1 MKEFVPL
8 LSSSTDE
15 FERALLHSAESDD
28 LGAAGL
34 LKTASLLGL
43 GASAVVPAI
52 ATSHGLTS
60 GAPAA
65 LWPIVVK
72 WLGLG
77 MFLGLAL
84 GGTASLLSTSAPQAA
99 ERERAPQLTQAPPAR
114 ALSWVAHEEVSP
126 EPAFSAQ
133 NAAPALASAHRA
145 APTELPDPPRAAVSA
160 VDSPSVAAFA
170 PAAPAPA
177 GAESIAE
184 QVRAIERAREA
195 LAASRATD
203 ALSAISSYRARWP
216 SGELTP
222 EAIVIGVRAK
232 KMLGDAAGAERD
244 ARALIARDP
253 ESRYAA
259 QLRTLL
265 GISPSP

>member
-1 MKEFVPL
+1 MTEFVPL
-8 LSSSTDE
+8 LSSSTDD

-28 LGAAGL
+28 VGAAAL

-43 GASAVVPAI
+43 GASAVLPAI
-52 ATSHGLTS
+52 AASHGATG
-60 GAPAA
+60 GAHAV

-77 MFLGLAL
+77 VFLGVAL
-84 GGTASLLSTSAPQAA
+84 SGTASLLTASAP
-99 ERERAPQLTQAPPAR
+99 RAVESAPAP
-114 ALSWVAHEEVSP
+114 SVAHAQLARTPTPAARDEVALEPSP
-126 EPAFSAQ
+126 SAQ
-133 NAAPALASAHRA
+133 NT
-145 APTELPDPPRAAVSA
+145 APTAVARHSPPAESPGPRRAEIPAA
-160 VDSPSVAAFA
+160 DSPSVAAFA
-170 PAAPAPA
+170 SAAPAPA
-177 GAESIAE
+177 AAESISE
-184 QVRAIERAREA
+184 QVQAIERAREA
-195 LAASRATD
+195 LTASRAID
-203 ALSAISSYRARWP
+203 ALKAISNYRARWP

-253 ESRYAA
+253 ESRYAE

-265 GISPSP
+265 GIPETR